1 MTSGFSLD
9 RFQLEAIESID
20 RGSSVL
26 VSAPTGSGK
35 TKVAEHAIGVALR
48 SGRRCFYT
56 TPIKALSNQ
65 KFHDLVLEH
74 GEESVGLL
82 TGDTAING
90 DAPIVVMTTEVLRN
104 MIYARSSALM
114 TLEWVVLDE
123 VHYLQ
128 DTARGS
134 VWEEVIIHLP
144 RNVKLV
150 CLSATVS
157 NAQELGEWLRSV
169 RGATDVVIET
179 KRPVE
184 LDNWYLI
191 ADRLE
196 DGLVLLPTLS
206 DGKAESR
213 GHRFDLDIR
222 DRSSGGRRRFA
233 TPGRVE
239 VVELLASRSM
249 LPAIHFIFS
258 RAGCDDAVQAC
269 TRAGLSFT
277 EPLDRERIRQIAES
291 HVEALS
297 DDDLRVLSYDRWLDS
312 LQRGIA
318 SHHAGLV
325 PPFKEAVEQC
335 FVEGLVRMV
344 FATETLALGINMPAR
359 TVVIDKLTKFTGEGH
374 EFLTPAQYTQLT
386 GRAGRRGI
394 DDHGNAIVLWSPFVS
409 FEEVATLAASRSFRL
424 TSSFRPTYN
433 MAANLVR
440 RYDASEAHRLLGNS
454 FAQFQADADV
464 AREEHRI
471 ASQTEKL
478 ERLLDDAA
486 CELGDVRDYR
496 SVIDKARGVR
506 TKGAGGAHIE
516 RALGSLKPG
525 DILWLDGSGGH
536 EHVVVLSVSHRK
548 GGAVRVKAFTSRRS
562 ILQLGARDFDEPPKI
577 VGRLDLPVP
586 FTPTKPK
593 FQKAVSLELDRFAKV
608 SSSDPR
614 ATLPPITDVRSA
626 IDTHPVHS
634 CPDRDRHL
642 RALRDADR
650 AAREIESL
658 EKRIRTRT
666 GSLVEQF
673 DRILQMLEQWGHLDG
688 WRLTERGER
697 LVRIYHESDLAIAE
711 TIDEGLLDGVTAAEL
726 AGLASSFVYESR
738 ASGPNLEP
746 WFSNRDI
753 AHRADSIAD
762 LTAAIANDEMRL
774 GINVTRGTDAGFYAL
789 AHAWASGQDLDHMLG
804 DDDMP
809 GGDFV
814 RTIKQLVDLLRQISE
829 TEATCSSTAS
839 EAADA
844 LYRGVVAVSGGSR
857 FTEESV
863 PEPESAT
870 VAGERTDHPHE
881 DSREAGRS

>member
-1 MTSGFSLD
+1 MNAPFELD
-9 RFQLEAIESID
+9 RFQREANAAID

-35 TKVAEHAIGVALR
+35 TKVAEHAVSVALKA
-48 SGRRCFYT
+48 GRRAFYT

-65 KFHDLVLEH
+65 KYHDLVEEY
-74 GEESVGLL
+74 GENSVGLL

-104 MIYARSSALM
+104 MIYARSSALD
-114 TLEWVVLDE
+114 TLDWVVLDE

-144 RNVKLV
+144 RQIRLV

-157 NAQELGEWLRSV
+157 NADELGEWLRAV
-169 RGATDVVIET
+169 RGPTEVVVET
-179 KRPVE
+179 TRPVE
-184 LDNWYLI
+184 LENWYLV
-191 ADRLE
+191 ADRQG
-196 DGLVLLPTLS
+196 DGLVIIPTLV
-206 DGKAESR
+206 DGKPDER
-213 GHRFDLDIR
+213 GQRYDLDLR
-222 DRSSGGRRRFA
+222 DRSTGGRRRYA

-239 VVELLASRSM
+239 VVEMLAERSM

-258 RAGCDDAVQAC
+258 RAGCDEAVTSC

-277 EPLDRERIRQIAES
+277 TTEERERIRQIAES
-291 HVEALS
+291 HVQDLS
-297 DDDLRVLSYDRWLDS
+297 DDDLRVLDYGRWLDS
-312 LQRGIA
+312 LERGIA

-335 FVEGLVRMV
+335 FVEGLARIV

-359 TVVIDKLTKFTGEGH
+359 TVIIDKLTKFTGEGH

-394 DDHGNAIVLWSPFVS
+394 DNQGNAIVLWSPFVT
-409 FEEVATLAASRSFRL
+409 FEDVATLAASRSFRL

-440 RYDASEAHRLLGNS
+440 RYDAPEAHRLLGNS

-464 AREEHRI
+464 ARQEHRV
-471 ASQTEKL
+471 ATQVEKM
-478 ERLLDDAA
+478 ERLLDDAQ
-486 CELGDVRDYR
+486 CELGDVAEYQTMLERE
-496 SVIDKARGVR
+496 RGVR
-506 TKGAGGAHIE
+506 PQGAGGAHIE
-516 RALGSLKPG
+516 RGLGLLRPG
-525 DILWLDGSGGH
+525 EVLILEGSGGH

-548 GGAVRVKAFTSRRS
+548 GGSVRLKVMTSKRNL
-562 ILQLGARDFDEPPKI
+562 LQLGARDFDDVPASA
-577 VGRLDLPVP
+577 GRIDLPTP

-593 FQKAVSLELDRFAKV
+593 FQKALSIELDRFAKGERSGREPV
-608 SSSDPR
+608 SGDPDQP
-614 ATLPPITDVRSA
+614 ALGSEN
-626 IDTHPVHS
+626 HPVHQ

-642 RALRDADR
+642 RALRDATRVRREVESFER
-650 AAREIESL
+650 A
-658 EKRIRTRT
+658 IRSRT

-673 DRILQMLEQWGHLDG
+673 DRILQMLEDWGHLEG

-711 TIDEGLLDGVTAAEL
+711 AIDEHLFDGLSAAEL
-726 AGLASSFVYESR
+726 AGLASLFVYESR
-738 ASGPNLEP
+738 LSGPNLEA
-746 WFSNRDI
+746 WFPNRDLTN
-753 AHRADSIAD
+753 RSEDLRD
-762 LTAAIANDEMRL
+762 LTASIASDEMRL
-774 GINVTRGTDAGFYAL
+774 GLSVTRTTDEGFFPL
-789 AHAWASGQDLDHMLG
+789 AHAWAAGDDLDHLLG
-804 DDDMP
+804 EDEMT

-814 RTIKQLVDLLRQISE
+814 RTIKQLVDLLRQMSE
-829 TEATCSSTAS
+829 TDAGCAPTAS

-844 LYRGVVAVSGGSR
+844 LHRGIVAVSGRGRAAPDEEGSSGDNS
-857 FTEESV
+857 E
-863 PEPESAT
+863 
-870 VAGERTDHPHE
+870 GE
-881 DSREAGRS
+881 